1 MIDIAVLEKLN
12 APTREERLANLAALL
27 PETEFPPMVPEY
39 INNHI
44 HTTYSDGKEA
54 RLAAAEIIEEFGFSP
69 EREIFYMSRGERQ
82 MLALAS
88 VLVRRPKILIA
99 DEPTSGLDRRQYEF
113 VAERLKEARRRG
125 ATVLMVTHDME
136 LAEELA
142 DDMLIIGGG
151 AVRAHGP
158 AAGLLSDRRL
168 MEDSSLRLT
177 EMREL
182 AALLGGDFANAGSV
196 NEIVETVKDKRKRK
210 VA

>member
-1 MIDIAVLEKLN
+1 
-12 APTREERLANLAALL
+12 
-27 PETEFPPMVPEY
+27 
-39 INNHI
+39 
-44 HTTYSDGKEA
+44 
-54 RLAAAEIIEEFGFSP
+54 
-69 EREIFYMSRGERQ
+69 
-82 MLALAS
+82 
-88 VLVRRPKILIA
+88 
-99 DEPTSGLDRRQYEF
+99 
-113 VAERLKEARRRG
+113 
-125 ATVLMVTHDME
+125 MVTHDME

-168 MEDSSLRLT
+168 MEDSSRRLT

-196 NEIVETVKDKRKRK
+196 NEIAETVKYKRKRK